1 MQALVGNDVDAIRL
15 LRAFFRASADVI
27 WVTHPDERRLL
38 FVSDA
43 YERIWSRSSA
53 PLFQDLASWLET
65 IHPDDRERIEAGFP
79 MRAHRGHSIHTYRIV
94 RPDGS
99 VRQIREQIFPH
110 RASGGS
116 IWTVGIAADVTDQ
129 MESVRR
135 RTAQSLTS
143 SDEVNDS
150 SVRMCA
156 WTRRFEVNGRWVP
169 LDEFLWTRFGVR
181 VTHGVSPEAIAAL
194 EREIGGH

>member
-1 MQALVGNDVDAIRL
+1 MQVSVGDEADAIRL
-15 LRAFFRASADVI
+15 LRAFFWASADVI

-43 YERIWSRSSA
+43 YERIWGRPSG
-53 PLFQDLASWLET
+53 PLFENLASWLET
-65 IHPDDRERIEAGFP
+65 IHPEDRERIEAGFP
-79 MRAHRGHSIHTYRIV
+79 SRAHRGPSIQTYRIV

-99 VRQIREQIFPH
+99 VRHIREQVFPH
-110 RASGGS
+110 RAGGGAV
-116 IWTVGIAADVTDQ
+116 WTVGIAADVTEQ
-129 MESVRR
+129 IESVRQG
-135 RTAQSLTS
+135 APLPLSNDGDS
-143 SDEVNDS
+143 ADS

-194 EREIGGH
+194 EREIDAP

>member
-43 YERIWSRSSA
+43 YERIWGRSSA
-53 PLFQDLASWLET
+53 PLFQDLTRWLET
-65 IHPDDRERIEAGFP
+65 IHPDDRERIEADFP
-79 MRAHRGHSIHTYRIV
+79 VRAQRGPSILTYRIV
-94 RPDGS
+94 RPDGK
-99 VRQIREQIFPH
+99 VRYIREQIFPH
-110 RASGGS
+110 RASAGA
-116 IWTVGIAADVTDQ
+116 IWTVGIAADVTEQ
-129 MESVRR
+129 MEAVRNG
-135 RTAQSLTS
+135 APQSLSNTA
-143 SDEVNDS
+143 ENVDS

-169 LDEFLWTRFGVR
+169 LDEFMWTRFGVR

-194 EREIGGH
+194 EREIGTH